1 MRFIVS
7 NAQMK
12 AAEADCDSRFISY
25 SEMMNNAG
33 SAVARS
39 IIENNAPCLV
49 AVMCG
54 AGNNGGDGFVIA
66 KLLAERGFK
75 VRVVLVNGEPR
86 TDCAR
91 EHFVK
96 LNKENVHSLADEKT
110 RCTAFVQNAQIVV
123 DCVFGTGFHGELP
136 EHAAELLTAA
146 NNRPV
151 RVAVD
156 VPSGVNSD
164 TGEYDTRCFKAT
176 ETHVLAAMKKGLLN
190 PAALELCGR
199 IIPQDI
205 GIDWSCYKEF
215 EAIFDGDYSRGVLP
229 ERTPGAHKGTFGRLL
244 NIAGSL
250 SYSGAAVMSTRAAL
264 RSGTGLCTLAAPV
277 STVRALTGTLVE
289 NTFLP
294 LPETP
299 DGFVGENAQNAIAP
313 ILPNVNAVAIG
324 CGLGNS
330 ENTRKLTEYIIKNA
344 QCPIIIDADGINSIA
359 DNINVLKERTGRT
372 VITPH
377 PLEFSRISGRSVA
390 EIQRDRIGAAKRFA
404 AEYGV
409 TVLLKGAYTV
419 VSDSMGDEVAV
430 NTTGSAALAKGGSGD
445 VLTGIIAAMLAQ
457 GIPPYIAA
465 SSGAYCHGY
474 AADLLCRTMHP
485 ASILASDI
493 INTLPEV
500 YTNNAPLI

>member
-96 LNKENVHSLADEKT
+96 LNKENVHSLDEEKT

-377 PLEFSRISGRSVA
+377 PLEFSRISGLSVA